1 MKPRHMG
8 NASQPVQ
15 ESLITAIE
23 RSSALIAE
31 GDADLGRV
39 VQTISGELRD
49 VAWSNLACRILFR
62 CALLEGTPNRAR
74 FAALVLH
81 ARGHTGT
88 AQFLVDHAVSTGAKP
103 WQKRRLAE
111 LKEASPRDEVTTCA
125 RGRFSLD
132 INDDGQIRVGE
143 GQHAASR
150 SGPSGERPA
159 TEHESSEADAGWLS
173 ALLAQLE
180 VGPVGIHHDVLIID
194 VGDGQ
199 QALGAL
205 RSVLPTIVLLPV
217 VPVLVARSSAAVPEL
232 LDALASVR
240 ANCLSPIVAA
250 RTRSGDYGLITAG
263 GGELL
268 DAGPP
273 QDLVL
278 ETVDGLVAVASAV
291 GLLDLYDSPVLRTQ
305 RAPVIAT
312 FCSESAALL
321 PLRNA
326 TRALTRA
333 MRYRGTP
340 RATAQLR
347 ARLADDLVAAGC
359 FEEAR
364 ALLDTALPSQRHR
377 VRSALAA
384 RAVPP
389 GDHHEVESVES
400 FAGPLASGSG
410 TYAITGGGLPIDLRF
425 DDRGYDTTIV
435 FFHPAITKA
444 VRRFPVFSGTTFSE
458 HLQANRLFISDPSLY
473 VDRRLRLGWYAGN
486 AHQPRLQDELATIIS
501 RFVRSGDRLIFFGAS
516 GGGFASLYYATKFP
530 GSIAVPVN
538 PQTRIGAY
546 VPTVVNRYLGYAWDG
561 LAIDQLP
568 VCTDVR
574 DLYRNPV
581 ANSVVYVQNTGDRD
595 HMDNHY
601 APFMDALPEGHRV
614 SPLLVDVGEGHVP
627 PPRDQ
632 LGRILKEVI
641 SGA

>member
-1 MKPRHMG
+1 MKSRHMG
-8 NASQPVQ
+8 NASLPVQ
-15 ESLITAIE
+15 ESLITPIE

-62 CALLEGTPNRAR
+62 CALLEETPNRAR
-74 FAALVLH
+74 FAALVLA
-81 ARGHTGT
+81 ARGHTE
-88 AQFLVDHAVSTGAKP
+88 AARILVDHAVSTGAKP

-111 LKEASPRDEVTTCA
+111 LREILPTDEVTASA
-125 RGRFSLD
+125 RGRYSLN
-132 INDDGQIRVGE
+132 ITDDGQIRVGG
-143 GQHAASR
+143 GQHAASPR
-150 SGPSGERPA
+150 GPSGERPA
-159 TEHESSEADAGWLS
+159 TDEGGAGSGAGWLS
-173 ALLAQLE
+173 ALLTLLE
-180 VGPVGIHHDVLIID
+180 VGPVGIHHDVLIIE
-194 VGDGQ
+194 VGIGQ
-199 QALGAL
+199 QALASL
-205 RSVLPTIVLLPV
+205 RSVLPTIALLPV
-217 VPVLVARSSAAVPEL
+217 VPVLVARSSAAVHEL
-232 LDALASVR
+232 LDALASMR
-240 ANCLSPIVAA
+240 ANCLSPVVAA
-250 RTRSGDYGLITAG
+250 RTRTGNYGLITAG

-268 DAGPP
+268 DAGPS
-273 QDLVL
+273 QDLVV
-278 ETVDGLVAVASAV
+278 ETTDGLVAVGSAV

-305 RAPVIAT
+305 HAPVIAT

-321 PLRNA
+321 PQRDTN
-326 TRALTRA
+326 RALSRA

-347 ARLADDLVAAGC
+347 VRLTDELVAAGY

-384 RAVPP
+384 RVVPSEA
-389 GDHHEVESVES
+389 HHEVESVES
-400 FAGPLASGSG
+400 FAGPLVGGSG
-410 TYAITGGGLPIDLRF
+410 TYTITVGGVPLDLRF

-435 FFHPAITKA
+435 FFHAAITNA
-444 VRRFPVFSGTTFSE
+444 VMRFPVFSGSTFSE

-473 VDRRLRLGWYAGN
+473 VDRRLKLGWYAGST
-486 AHQPRLQDELATIIS
+486 HQPTLQEELATIVS
-501 RFVRSGDRLIFFGAS
+501 RFVRPGDRLIFFGAS

-530 GSIAVPVN
+530 GSIAVPIN

-561 LAIDQLP
+561 LALDQLP

-581 ANSVVYVQNTGDRD
+581 ENTVVYVQNTGDRD

-614 SPLLVDVGEGHVP
+614 SPLLVDAGEGHVP

-632 LGRILKEVI
+632 LGRILDGVI
-641 SGA
+641 NGT